1 MNEMEVLVQK
11 EKDTSYNQR
20 NKDLFTFY
28 TLTLINQEGLKRR
41 HKRNLIFVGLVSM
54 IPALILLPEV
64 EAITDSLLGT
74 ILSLS
79 TPLLYNLSYSYL
91 VCLLCLSFV
100 VLYKR
105 KSLF

>member
-74 ILSLS
+74 ILNLS
-79 TPLLYNLSYSYL
+79 MPLLYNLSYSYL

>member
-1 MNEMEVLVQK
+1 MNEMEVLVKK
-11 EKDTSYNQR
+11 EKEASYNQR

-41 HKRNLIFVGLVSM
+41 HKRNIIFVGLVSM

-74 ILSLS
+74 ILNLS
-79 TPLLYNLSYSYL
+79 MPLLYNLSYSYL

>member
-41 HKRNLIFVGLVSM
+41 HKRNIVFVGLVSM

-74 ILSLS
+74 ILNLS
-79 TPLLYNLSYSYL
+79 MPLLYNLSYSYL

>member
-28 TLTLINQEGLKRR
+28 TLSLINQEGLKRR
-41 HKRNLIFVGLVSM
+41 HKRNIIFVGLVSM

-64 EAITDSLLGT
+64 EAIIDSLLGT
-74 ILSLS
+74 ILNLS
-79 TPLLYNLSYSYL
+79 MPLLYNLSYSYL

>member
-41 HKRNLIFVGLVSM
+41 HKRNIVFVGLVSM

-74 ILSLS
+74 ILNLS
-79 TPLLYNLSYSYL
+79 MPLLYSLSYSYL
-91 VCLLCLSFV
+91 DNNHLL
-100 VLYKR
+100 KR
-105 KSLF
+105 RR

>member
-41 HKRNLIFVGLVSM
+41 HKRNIIFVGLVSM

-74 ILSLS
+74 ILNLS
-79 TPLLYNLSYSYL
+79 MPLLYNLSYSYL

>member
-54 IPALILLPEV
+54 IPALILLHEV

-74 ILSLS
+74 ILNLS
-79 TPLLYNLSYSYL
+79 MPLLYNLSYSYL

>member
-1 MNEMEVLVQK
+1 MNEMEVLVKK
-11 EKDTSYNQR
+11 EKEASYNQR

-74 ILSLS
+74 ILNLS
-79 TPLLYNLSYSYL
+79 MPLLYNLSYSYL

>member
-28 TLTLINQEGLKRR
+28 ILTLINQEGLKRR

-54 IPALILLPEV
+54 IPALILLHEV

-74 ILSLS
+74 ILNLS
-79 TPLLYNLSYSYL
+79 MPLLYNLSYSYL

>member
-28 TLTLINQEGLKRR
+28 ILTLINQEGLKRR

-54 IPALILLPEV
+54 IPALILLHEV

-74 ILSLS
+74 ILNLS
-79 TPLLYNLSYSYL
+79 MPLLYNLSYSYL
-91 VCLLCLSFV
+91 VCLLFAGFV

>member
-64 EAITDSLLGT
+64 EAIIDSLLGT
-74 ILSLS
+74 ILNLS
-79 TPLLYNLSYSYL
+79 MPLLYNLSYSYL

>member
-41 HKRNLIFVGLVSM
+41 HKRNLVFVGLVSM

-74 ILSLS
+74 ILNLS
-79 TPLLYNLSYSYL
+79 MPLLYNLSYSYL

>member
-41 HKRNLIFVGLVSM
+41 HKRNIIFVGLVSM

-64 EAITDSLLGT
+64 EAIIDSLLGT
-74 ILSLS
+74 ILNLS
-79 TPLLYNLSYSYL
+79 MPLLYNLSYSYL